1 MTTRVRFAPSPT
13 GYLHIGSA
21 RTALFNYLYARHT
34 GGKFLLRIEDTDL
47 ARSTEESTRS
57 ILDGLAWLEL
67 DQDEEIVFQSD
78 NADKHRAT
86 AKKLLA
92 EGKAYRDF
100 TPKAEPND
108 ANVKDAIKDRAR
120 ANQGEKN
127 LRDNPYRDLTAE
139 ESNKRAAA
147 GEPFAI
153 RLKVPDVRTGSGS
166 DRVPAVLKTSF
177 EDAVYGLQERDYAE
191 TEDLVLLRSDGH
203 PLYNLA
209 VVCDDI
215 EMQITHVIRGQ
226 DHLTNTHKQILIY
239 EALGITP
246 PTFAHL
252 PLIMAPNKGK
262 LSKRKH
268 GEVVSMTTYRDAGFL
283 AAAFR
288 NFLALLG
295 WSAGEEKEIYSL
307 VELIE
312 TFSLDGIHRS
322 NAVFNFTENDPR
334 KWTDDK
340 AQWMNAEYIRTM
352 PIGELLPFVKAELKS
367 AKLWREEYEEQLSVV
382 SGQLSE
388 DADTLQ
394 KPARS
399 KGEMIR
405 TPPSVSSPQI
415 SKSSSDEMQKT
426 AREQG
431 RYIQPEI
438 GSSEWFENTINLI
451 RQRFFTLKDFSS
463 QGRAYFSE
471 DYDFD
476 PAAIAKN
483 LTKFPELKTW
493 LPELADRF
501 EAEFG
506 DSVSSPH
513 VSKGYGEAANW
524 PPANAGGSDTFTEAN
539 IELVVKAFTEEKGT
553 KLGVIMNGARTL
565 ITGVA
570 VGPSMLSVFEV
581 IGLERIIMRLRSHV
595 AWNS

>member
-21 RTALFNYLYARHT
+21 RTALFNYLYARHV

-57 ILDGLAWLEL
+57 ILDGLKWLEL
-67 DQDEEIVFQSD
+67 DTDEEIVFQSD
-78 NADKHRAT
+78 NAEKHRVT
-86 AKKLLA
+86 AKKLLE

-100 TPKAEPND
+100 TPKEAPSD
-108 ANVKDAIKDRAR
+108 ANVKDTIKERAR
-120 ANQGEKN
+120 AGQGEKTM
-127 LRDNPYRDLTAE
+127 RDNPYRDLSE
-139 ESNKRAAA
+139 IESGTRAAN

-153 RLKVPDVRTGSGS
+153 RLKVPDVRTGSDS
-166 DRVPAVLKTSF
+166 DWASPSGKTSF
-177 EDAVYGLQERDYAE
+177 EDQVYGLQERDHSE

-226 DHLTNTHKQILIY
+226 DHLTNTHKQVLIY
-239 EALGITP
+239 EALGVTP

-307 VELIE
+307 EELIE
-312 TFSLDGIHRS
+312 KFSLDGIHRS
-322 NAVFNFTENDPR
+322 NAIFNFTENDPR

-340 AQWMNAEYIRTM
+340 ALWMNAEYIRTM
-352 PIGELLPFVKAELKS
+352 SIEDLIPFVKAELKA
-367 AKLWREEYEEQLSVV
+367 AKLWRDEYDD
-382 SGQLSE
+382 E
-388 DADTLQ
+388 DAH
-394 KPARS
+394 ARAS
-399 KGEMIR
+399 A
-405 TPPSVSSPQI
+405 
-415 SKSSSDEMQKT
+415 T
-426 AREQG
+426 AMNE
-431 RYIQPEI
+431 PEPTDKI
-438 GSSEWFENTINLI
+438 WFEKTLNLI

-471 DYDFD
+471 DFDFD
-476 PAAIAKN
+476 PAAIVKN
-483 LTKFPELKTW
+483 LTKFPDLKTW
-493 LPELADRF
+493 LPELAERF

-506 DSVSSPH
+506 GQSIGSPH
-513 VSKGYGEAANW
+513 GAETRPVGSVPSENIEAR
-524 PPANAGGSDTFTEAN
+524 TFTEAN
-539 IELVVKAFTEEKGT
+539 IESVVKAFAEEKGT

-565 ITGVA
+565 LTGVA
-570 VGPSMLSVFEV
+570 VGPSMLSVIEV
-581 IGLERIIMRLRSHV
+581 IGLERTIMRLRSQV
-595 AWNS
+595 AWSL

>member
-1 MTTRVRFAPSPT
+1 MPVRVRFAPSPT

-57 ILDGLAWLEL
+57 ILDGLEWLGFAP
-67 DQDEEIVFQSD
+67 DEKIVFQSN
-78 NADKHRAT
+78 NADKHRA
-86 AKKLLA
+86 AALKLL
-92 EGKAYRDF
+92 EVGKAYRDF
-100 TPKAEPND
+100 TPKAEPSD
-108 ANVKDAIKDRAR
+108 ANVKDAIKERAR
-120 ANQGEKN
+120 AQQGEKN
-127 LRDNPYRDLTAE
+127 MRDNAYRDLPKE
-139 ESNKRAAA
+139 ESDSRAAA

-153 RLKVPDVRTGSGS
+153 RLKVRTGSDS
-166 DRVPAVLKTSF
+166 DRVPLKTSF
-177 EDAVYGLQERDYAE
+177 EDGVYGLQERDYAE

-215 EMQITHVIRGQ
+215 EMQISHVIRGQ

-239 EALGITP
+239 EALGLTC

-295 WSAGEEKEIYSL
+295 WSAGEEKEIYTMDEL
-307 VELIE
+307 VEK
-312 TFSLDGIHRS
+312 FSLEGIHRS
-322 NAVFNFTENDPR
+322 NAVFNFREDDPR
-334 KWTDDK
+334 HWTDDK
-340 AQWMNAEYIRTM
+340 AIWMNAEYIRTM
-352 PIGELLPFVKAELKS
+352 PLDDLLPFVKAELK
-367 AKLWREEYEEQLSVV
+367 ANKLWRDEYDDGGL
-382 SGQLSE
+382 
-388 DADTLQ
+388 LQ
-394 KPARS
+394 KPAR
-399 KGEMIR
+399 
-405 TPPSVSSPQI
+405 
-415 SKSSSDEMQKT
+415 
-426 AREQG
+426 EQG
-431 RYIQPEI
+431 RNEALEI
-438 GSSEWFENTINLI
+438 GSSDWFVHTIDLI

-476 PAAIAKN
+476 ASAISKN
-483 LTKFPELKTW
+483 LTKFPDLKTW

-501 EAEFG
+501 EIEFG
-506 DSVSSPH
+506 VSSPH
-513 VSKGYGEAANW
+513 VSKGLAFIE
-524 PPANAGGSDTFTEAN
+524 PN
-539 IELVVKAFTEEKGT
+539 IETVVKAFTEENGT

-565 ITGVA
+565 LTGVA
-570 VGPSMLSVFEV
+570 VGPSMLSVFET
-581 IGLERIIMRLRSHV
+581 IGPERTIMRLRSQV
-595 AWNS
+595 AFAEARTQ

>member
-67 DQDEEIVFQSD
+67 GHDEDIVFQSD

-120 ANQGEKN
+120 AQQGEKN
-127 LRDNPYRDLTAE
+127 MRDNPYRDLSAE
-139 ESNKRAAA
+139 DSDAKAAA

-153 RLKVPDVRTGSGS
+153 RLKVAETG
-166 DRVPAVLKTSF
+166 KTSF
-177 EDAVYGLQERDYAE
+177 EDAVYGLQERDYQE

-215 EMQITHVIRGQ
+215 EMAITHVIRGQ
-226 DHLTNTHKQILIY
+226 DHLTNAHKQVLIY
-239 EALGITP
+239 EALGVTP

-295 WSAGEEKEIYSL
+295 WSAGEEKEIYTLDEL
-307 VELIE
+307 VEK
-312 TFSLDGIHRS
+312 FSLDGIHRS

-334 KWTDDK
+334 RWTDDK

-352 PIGELLPFVKAELKS
+352 PVAELMPFVKPELKA
-367 AKLWREEYEEQLSVV
+367 AKLWRDEYE
-382 SGQLSE
+382 
-388 DADTLQ
+388 DDDKA
-394 KPARS
+394 
-399 KGEMIR
+399 
-405 TPPSVSSPQI
+405 
-415 SKSSSDEMQKT
+415 
-426 AREQG
+426 
-431 RYIQPEI
+431 
-438 GSSEWFENTINLI
+438 WFENTINLI

-471 DYDFD
+471 DFDFD
-476 PAAIAKN
+476 PAAIEKN
-483 LTKFPELKTW
+483 LAKFPDLQTW

-501 EAEFG
+501 EPMT
-506 DSVSSPH
+506 S
-513 VSKGYGEAANW
+513 
-524 PPANAGGSDTFTEAN
+524 FTEPE
-539 IELVVKAFTEEKGT
+539 IEEVVKAFTEEKGT

-565 ITGVA
+565 LTGVA
-570 VGPSMLSVFEV
+570 VGPSMLSVFETLGKDRS
-581 IGLERIIMRLRSHV
+581 ILRLKSQV
-595 AWNS
+595 VWNS